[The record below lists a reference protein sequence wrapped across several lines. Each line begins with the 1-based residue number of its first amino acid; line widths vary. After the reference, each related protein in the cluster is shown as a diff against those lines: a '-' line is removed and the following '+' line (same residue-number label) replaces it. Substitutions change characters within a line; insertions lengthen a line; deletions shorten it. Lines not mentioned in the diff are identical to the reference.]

1 MEITVNNVL
10 TKDECRQ
17 IIQFSEDVGYHQ
29 AQINTLGGKKTNKK
43 RRNNSR
49 FVFKNAQLASQIWNA
64 IERFVPSFSGFQS
77 IGLSS
82 KFKIYRYHPGEK
94 FSWHQDGVVSKGMYE
109 LSKLTLLVYLSD
121 GFEGGCTE
129 FSPPCPPCQER
140 NPVDG
145 YKKNRPKI
153 WANYIGACTCAL
165 RCTLKGEDRK
175 IIPITGSALIFPHK
189 MLHQGGKLKTGVKYV
204 LRNDVFYKRSGVFGY

>member
-10 TKDECRQ
+10 TKNECRQ

-29 AQINTLGGKKTNKK
+29 AQINILGGKKTNKK

-64 IERFVPSFSGFQS
+64 IDRFIPRFSGFQS
-77 IGLSS
+77 TGLSS

-94 FSWHQDGVVSKGMYE
+94 FNWHQDGVVSKTMYE

-121 GFEGGCTE
+121 GFQGGATE
-129 FSPPCPPCQER
+129 FS
-140 NPVDG
+140 
-145 YKKNRPKI
+145 
-153 WANYIGACTCAL
+153 A
-165 RCTLKGEDRK
+165 LKGEDRK

-189 MLHQGGKLKTGVKYV
+189 MLHQGGELKTGIKYV
-204 LRNDVFYKRSGVFGY
+204 LRNDVFYERSGLFGD